1 MKILISA
8 VGDTDPIRN
17 FHDGPLL
24 HIVRVY
30 RPEKIVLVHSE
41 RSLTKHDKLVK
52 ALKSIKDY
60 SPEIIQ
66 DGGVLPDEQV
76 AIFDKMYDTVSSI
89 VKKYISDDEIILNIS
104 SATPQIISAM
114 FAVNR
119 ISDFNVTAVQ
129 VVTPQ
134 HKSNEGLRHDNQEDI
149 DTLIETNLDNQSDY
163 ENRTLEDT
171 GMKFSLDLTKR
182 NLKALIDNYDY
193 QGALELLRALKLPK
207 KQESFSNI
215 KELRKK
221 LTEISDTIKIQGMP
235 DKIVKAKLLSNQAK
249 SALNSYLN
257 IDRNHK
263 QGNIAEVL
271 IRVKSLVE
279 FILENYLN
287 NHFLD
292 VITYKE
298 DGKPFLNASKYPEIL
313 KKFQE
318 DAKMRG
324 KKYHSGYL
332 SLPTY
337 IVILKFFEPNHD
349 LLKHIYKI
357 QEINQVRNQV
367 AHSLQAFD
375 RENLTKVSSAVFAS
389 KQILLASFDID
400 NHWFSFYED
409 LNQEIK
415 KLL

>member
-66 DGGVLPDEQV
+66 DGGVLPDAQV

-171 GMKFSLDLTKR
+171 GSKFSQDLTKR

-235 DKIVKAKLLSNQAK
+235 DKIVKAKLSTKAQ

-324 KKYHSGYL
+324 QEYHSGYL
-332 SLPTY
+332 SLPAY
-337 IVILKFFEPNHD
+337 IGILKFFEPNHD

-375 RENLTKVSSAVFAS
+375 RKNLKKVSSAVFAS

>member
-66 DGGVLPDEQV
+66 DGGVLPDAQV
-76 AIFDKMYDTVSSI
+76 AIFDEMYDTVSSI

-129 VVTPQ
+129 VLTPQ

-163 ENRTLEDT
+163 TIRTLEDT

-279 FILENYLN
+279 FILEDYLT

-298 DGKPFLNASKYPEIL
+298 DGKPFLNALKYPEIL
-313 KKFQE
+313 EKFQE
-318 DAKMRG
+318 NAKKRDQE
-324 KKYHSGYL
+324 YHRGYL
-332 SLPTY
+332 SLHGY
-337 IVILKFFEPNHD
+337 IGILKFFEPNHD
-349 LLKHIYKI
+349 LLKHIYDI

>member
-66 DGGVLPDEQV
+66 DGGVLPDAQV

-171 GMKFSLDLTKR
+171 GSKFSQDLTKR

-193 QGALELLRALKLPK
+193 QGALELLK
-207 KQESFSNI
+207 KQKSFSNI

-235 DKIVKAKLLSNQAK
+235 DKIVKSKLSNQAK

-279 FILENYLN
+279 FILEDYLN

-324 KKYHSGYL
+324 QEYHSGYL
-332 SLPTY
+332 SLPAY
-337 IVILKFFEPNHD
+337 IGILKFFEPNHD

-375 RENLTKVSSAVFAS
+375 RKNLKKVSSAVFAS

>member
-66 DGGVLPDEQV
+66 DGGVLPDAQV

-171 GMKFSLDLTKR
+171 GMKFSQDLTKR

-324 KKYHSGYL
+324 QEYHSGYL
-332 SLPTY
+332 SLPAY
-337 IVILKFFEPNHD
+337 IGILKFFEPNHD

>member
-129 VVTPQ
+129 VMTPQ
-134 HKSNEGLRHDNQEDI
+134 QKSNEGLRHDNQEDI

-163 ENRTLEDT
+163 TIRTLEDT

-235 DKIVKAKLLSNQAK
+235 DKIVKANLSTQAK

-292 VITYKE
+292 VITYK
-298 DGKPFLNASKYPEIL
+298 DGKPFLNTSKYPEIL

-375 RENLTKVSSAVFAS
+375 RENLTKVSSAVFES

>member
-66 DGGVLPDEQV
+66 DGGVLPDAQV
-76 AIFDKMYDTVSSI
+76 AIFDEMYDTVSSI

-332 SLPTY
+332 SLPAY
-337 IVILKFFEPNHD
+337 IGILKFFEPNHD

-375 RENLTKVSSAVFAS
+375 RKNLKKVSSAVFAS

>member
-66 DGGVLPDEQV
+66 DGGVLPDAQV

-193 QGALELLRALKLPK
+193 QGALELLK
-207 KQESFSNI
+207 KQKSFSNI

-279 FILENYLN
+279 FILEDYLN

-349 LLKHIYKI
+349 LLKHIYEI
-357 QEINQVRNQV
+357 QKINQVRNQV

-375 RENLTKVSSAVFAS
+375 RKNLKKVSSAVFAS

>member
-66 DGGVLPDEQV
+66 DGGVLPDAQV

-193 QGALELLRALKLPK
+193 QGALELLK
-207 KQESFSNI
+207 KQKSFSNI

-235 DKIVKAKLLSNQAK
+235 DKIVKAKLSTKAQ

-279 FILENYLN
+279 FILEDYLN

-318 DAKMRG
+318 NAKKRDQE
-324 KKYHSGYL
+324 YHSGYL
-332 SLPTY
+332 SLHGY
-337 IVILKFFEPNHD
+337 IGILKFFEPNHD

-375 RENLTKVSSAVFAS
+375 RENLTKVSSAVFES

>member
-66 DGGVLPDEQV
+66 DGGVLPDAQV
-76 AIFDKMYDTVSSI
+76 AIFDEMYDTVSSI

-193 QGALELLRALKLPK
+193 QGALELLK
-207 KQESFSNI
+207 KQKSFSNI

-279 FILENYLN
+279 FILEDYLN

-298 DGKPFLNASKYPEIL
+298 DGKPFLNALKYPEIL

-324 KKYHSGYL
+324 QEYHSGYL
-332 SLPTY
+332 SLPAY
-337 IVILKFFEPNHD
+337 IGILKFFEPNHD
-349 LLKHIYKI
+349 LLKHIYDI

>member
-66 DGGVLPDEQV
+66 DGGVLPDAQV
-76 AIFDKMYDTVSSI
+76 AIFDEMYDTVSSI

-171 GMKFSLDLTKR
+171 GSKFSQDLTKR

-193 QGALELLRALKLPK
+193 QGALELLK
-207 KQESFSNI
+207 KQKSFSNI

-235 DKIVKAKLLSNQAK
+235 DKIVKAKLSTKAQ

-324 KKYHSGYL
+324 QEYHSGYL
-332 SLPTY
+332 SLPAY
-337 IVILKFFEPNHD
+337 IGILKFFEPNHD

>member
-66 DGGVLPDEQV
+66 DGGVLPDAQV
-76 AIFDKMYDTVSSI
+76 AIFDEMYDTVSSI

-129 VVTPQ
+129 VLTPQ

-235 DKIVKAKLLSNQAK
+235 DKIDKAKLSTQAK

-318 DAKMRG
+318 NAKKRDQE
-324 KKYHSGYL
+324 YHSGYL
-332 SLPTY
+332 SLHGY
-337 IVILKFFEPNHD
+337 IGILKFFEPNHD

-375 RENLTKVSSAVFAS
+375 RKNLKKVSSAVFAS

>member
-66 DGGVLPDEQV
+66 DGGVLPDAQV

-235 DKIVKAKLLSNQAK
+235 DKIVKSKLLSNQAK

-279 FILENYLN
+279 FILEDYLN

-292 VITYKE
+292 VITYK
-298 DGKPFLNASKYPEIL
+298 DGKPFLNTSKYPEIL

-324 KKYHSGYL
+324 QEYHSGYL
-332 SLPTY
+332 SLPAY
-337 IVILKFFEPNHD
+337 IGILKFFEPNHD

-375 RENLTKVSSAVFAS
+375 RKNLKKVSSAVFAS

>member
-66 DGGVLPDEQV
+66 DGGVLPDAQV
-76 AIFDKMYDTVSSI
+76 AIFDEMYDTVSSI

-279 FILENYLN
+279 FILEDYLN

-324 KKYHSGYL
+324 QEYHSGYL
-332 SLPTY
+332 SLPAY
-337 IVILKFFEPNHD
+337 IGILKFFEPNHD

-375 RENLTKVSSAVFAS
+375 RENLTKVSSAVFES

>member
-171 GMKFSLDLTKR
+171 GMKFSQDLTKR

-235 DKIVKAKLLSNQAK
+235 DKIVKAKLSNQAK

-337 IVILKFFEPNHD
+337 IGILKFFEPNHD

>member
-66 DGGVLPDEQV
+66 DGGVLPDAQV
-76 AIFDKMYDTVSSI
+76 AIFDEMYDTVSSI

-171 GMKFSLDLTKR
+171 GMKFSQDLTKR

-193 QGALELLRALKLPK
+193 QGALELLK
-207 KQESFSNI
+207 KQKSFSNI

-332 SLPTY
+332 SLPAY
-337 IVILKFFEPNHD
+337 IGILKFFEPNHD

-375 RENLTKVSSAVFAS
+375 RENLTKVSSAVFES

>member
-66 DGGVLPDEQV
+66 DGGVLPDAQV

-171 GMKFSLDLTKR
+171 GMKFSQDLTKR

-193 QGALELLRALKLPK
+193 QGALELLK
-207 KQESFSNI
+207 KQKSFSNI

-337 IVILKFFEPNHD
+337 IGILKFFEPNHD
-349 LLKHIYKI
+349 LLKHIYDI

-375 RENLTKVSSAVFAS
+375 RENLTKVSSAVFES

>member
-66 DGGVLPDEQV
+66 DGGVLPDAQV

-171 GMKFSLDLTKR
+171 GSKFSQDLTKR

-193 QGALELLRALKLPK
+193 QGALELLK
-207 KQESFSNI
+207 KQKSFSNI

-235 DKIVKAKLLSNQAK
+235 DKIVKAKLSTKAQ

-298 DGKPFLNASKYPEIL
+298 DGKPFLNALKYPEIL

-349 LLKHIYKI
+349 LLKHIYEI
-357 QEINQVRNQV
+357 QKINQVRNQV

-375 RENLTKVSSAVFAS
+375 RENLTKVSSAVFES

>member
-66 DGGVLPDEQV
+66 DGGVLPDAQV

-171 GMKFSLDLTKR
+171 GSKFSQDLTKR

-193 QGALELLRALKLPK
+193 QGALELLK
-207 KQESFSNI
+207 KQKSFSNI

-324 KKYHSGYL
+324 QEYHSGYL
-332 SLPTY
+332 SLPAY
-337 IVILKFFEPNHD
+337 IGILKFFEPNHD

-375 RENLTKVSSAVFAS
+375 RKNLKKVSSAVFAS

>member
-66 DGGVLPDEQV
+66 DGGVLPDAQV
-76 AIFDKMYDTVSSI
+76 AIFDEMYDTVSSI

-171 GMKFSLDLTKR
+171 GSKFSQDLTKR

-193 QGALELLRALKLPK
+193 QGALELLK
-207 KQESFSNI
+207 KQKSFSNI

-235 DKIVKAKLLSNQAK
+235 DKIVKAKLSTKAQ

-318 DAKMRG
+318 NAK
-324 KKYHSGYL
+324 KWDQEYHSGYL
-332 SLPTY
+332 SLHGY
-337 IVILKFFEPNHD
+337 IGILKFFEPNHD

-375 RENLTKVSSAVFAS
+375 RENLTKVSSAVFES

>member
-66 DGGVLPDEQV
+66 DGGVLPDAQV

-324 KKYHSGYL
+324 QEYHSGYL
-332 SLPTY
+332 SLHGY
-337 IVILKFFEPNHD
+337 IGILKFFEPNHD
-349 LLKHIYKI
+349 LLKHIYDI

>member
-66 DGGVLPDEQV
+66 DGGVLPDAQV
-76 AIFDKMYDTVSSI
+76 AIFDEMYDTVSSI

-129 VVTPQ
+129 VLTPQ

-171 GMKFSLDLTKR
+171 GSKFSQDLTKR

-235 DKIVKAKLLSNQAK
+235 DKIVKAKLSTKAQ

-279 FILENYLN
+279 FILEDYLN

-298 DGKPFLNASKYPEIL
+298 DGKPFLNALKYPEIL
-313 KKFQE
+313 EKFQE
-318 DAKMRG
+318 NAKKRDQE
-324 KKYHSGYL
+324 YHSGYL
-332 SLPTY
+332 SLHGY
-337 IVILKFFEPNHD
+337 IGILKFFEPNHD
-349 LLKHIYKI
+349 LLKHIYDI

-375 RENLTKVSSAVFAS
+375 RENLTKVSSAVFES

>member
-66 DGGVLPDEQV
+66 DGGVLPDAQV

-129 VVTPQ
+129 VLTPQ

-193 QGALELLRALKLPK
+193 QGALELLK
-207 KQESFSNI
+207 KQKSFSNI

-235 DKIVKAKLLSNQAK
+235 DKIVKSKLLSNQAK

-324 KKYHSGYL
+324 QEYHSGYL
-332 SLPTY
+332 SLPAY
-337 IVILKFFEPNHD
+337 IGILKFFEPNHD

-375 RENLTKVSSAVFAS
+375 RKNLKKVSSAVFAS

>member
-66 DGGVLPDEQV
+66 DGGVLPDAQV

-129 VVTPQ
+129 VLTPQ

-235 DKIVKAKLLSNQAK
+235 DKIVKSKLLSNQAK

-279 FILENYLN
+279 FILEDYLN

-292 VITYKE
+292 VITYK
-298 DGKPFLNASKYPEIL
+298 DGKPFLNTSKYPEIL

-318 DAKMRG
+318 DAKKRG
-324 KKYHSGYL
+324 QGYHSGYL
-332 SLPTY
+332 SLPAY
-337 IVILKFFEPNHD
+337 IGILKFFEPNHD

>member
-66 DGGVLPDEQV
+66 DGGVLPDAQV
-76 AIFDKMYDTVSSI
+76 AIFDEMYDTVSSI

-129 VVTPQ
+129 VLTPQ

-163 ENRTLEDT
+163 TIRTLEDT

-235 DKIVKAKLLSNQAK
+235 DKIVKAKLSTKAQ

-279 FILENYLN
+279 FILEDYLT

-298 DGKPFLNASKYPEIL
+298 DGKPFLNALKYPEIL
-313 KKFQE
+313 EKFQE
-318 DAKMRG
+318 NAKKRDQE
-324 KKYHSGYL
+324 YHIGYL
-332 SLPTY
+332 SLHGY
-337 IVILKFFEPNHD
+337 IGILKFFEPNHD

-375 RENLTKVSSAVFAS
+375 RENLTKVSSAVFES

>member
-66 DGGVLPDEQV
+66 DGGVLPDAQV
-76 AIFDKMYDTVSSI
+76 AIFDEMYDTVSSI

-193 QGALELLRALKLPK
+193 QGALELLK
-207 KQESFSNI
+207 KQKSFSNI

-324 KKYHSGYL
+324 QEYHSGYL
-332 SLPTY
+332 SLPAY
-337 IVILKFFEPNHD
+337 IGILKFFEPNHD

-375 RENLTKVSSAVFAS
+375 RENLTKVSSAVFES

>member
-66 DGGVLPDEQV
+66 DGGVLPDAQV
-76 AIFDKMYDTVSSI
+76 AIFDEMYDTVSSI

-171 GMKFSLDLTKR
+171 GSKFSQDLTKR

-235 DKIVKAKLLSNQAK
+235 DKIVKANLSTQAK

-324 KKYHSGYL
+324 QEYHSGYL
-332 SLPTY
+332 SLPAY
-337 IVILKFFEPNHD
+337 IGILKFFEPNHD
-349 LLKHIYKI
+349 LLKHIYDI

>member
-66 DGGVLPDEQV
+66 DGGVLPDAQV

-129 VVTPQ
+129 VLTPQ

-171 GMKFSLDLTKR
+171 GSKFSQDLTKR

-193 QGALELLRALKLPK
+193 QGALELLK
-207 KQESFSNI
+207 KQKSFSNI

-235 DKIVKAKLLSNQAK
+235 DKIVKSNLSNQAK

-279 FILENYLN
+279 FILEDYLN

-324 KKYHSGYL
+324 QEYHSGYL
-332 SLPTY
+332 SLPAY
-337 IVILKFFEPNHD
+337 IGILKFFEPNHD

-375 RENLTKVSSAVFAS
+375 RKNLKKVSSAVFAS

>member
-66 DGGVLPDEQV
+66 DGGVLPDAQV

-324 KKYHSGYL
+324 QEYHSGYL
-332 SLPTY
+332 SLPAY
-337 IVILKFFEPNHD
+337 IGILKFFEPNHD

>member
-66 DGGVLPDEQV
+66 DGGVLPDAQV

-235 DKIVKAKLLSNQAK
+235 DKIVKAKLSTKAQ

-324 KKYHSGYL
+324 QEYHSGYL
-332 SLPTY
+332 SLHGY
-337 IVILKFFEPNHD
+337 IGILKFFEPNHD

-375 RENLTKVSSAVFAS
+375 RKNLKKVSSAVFAS

>member
-66 DGGVLPDEQV
+66 DGGVLPDAKV
-76 AIFDKMYDTVSSI
+76 AIFDEMYDTVSSI

-129 VVTPQ
+129 VLTPQ

-171 GMKFSLDLTKR
+171 GMKFSQDLTKR

-235 DKIVKAKLLSNQAK
+235 DKIVKSKLLSNQAK

-279 FILENYLN
+279 FILEDYLN

-324 KKYHSGYL
+324 QEYHSGYL
-332 SLPTY
+332 SLPAY
-337 IVILKFFEPNHD
+337 IGILKFFEPNHD

-375 RENLTKVSSAVFAS
+375 RENLTKVSSAVFES